1 MIDKIKFYTKGK
13 NIYSNVEAAD
23 IIEYQDYQ
31 ERQAKFINNAIRVY
45 EFWGYEWRTPFWD
58 KNILEYWSWIP
69 LSWRYGRR
77 LYFEFDKKYCLNY
90 INNFRTS
97 KYKVEYVYPKYDKKY
112 FIVANIKTRL
122 KQFSLVN
129 EILRFK

>member
-90 INNFRTS
+90 INNFRSS
-97 KYKVEYVYPKYDKKY
+97 KYNVEYVYPK
-112 FIVANIKTRL
+112 L
-122 KQFSLVN
+122 
-129 EILRFK
+129 